1 MNSICTDIKSDA
13 TETNVGMILK
23 EARQK
28 HKVRDLNAIA
38 EELCIKPHLLEALE
52 QGDFASFPSS
62 CYATGFLKNYASFLN
77 LNTRDVVSRY
87 EAEYAGS
94 KECVV
99 LSFPEAKKYSTIPV
113 KQIAGIATLCIAI
126 VVGIWAGFDKL
137 DAGEVVSSVAATKLQ
152 TEVSVPEAQVTIDTD
167 KAAPEKFAVKDDE
180 VRLEAVED
188 VWVRLSET
196 DGSVRVEKILN
207 KGQGLVAPTDEGL
220 SLMTNNAAALKVL
233 VNGSDAKRL
242 GVQGQI
248 IENIKLEQQELVELS
263 LLD

>member
-1 MNSICTDIKSDA
+1 MNSICTDIKSDL
-13 TETNVGMILK
+13 TVTNVGKILK

-28 HKVRDLNAIA
+28 HKVRDLNVIA

-62 CYATGFLKNYASFLN
+62 CYATGFLKNYANFLD

-99 LSFPEAKKYSTIPV
+99 LSFPEAKKYSKIPV
-113 KQIAGIATLCIAI
+113 KAIVGVATLCIAI
-126 VVGIWAGFDKL
+126 VVGIWAGFDRL
-137 DAGEVVSSVAATKLQ
+137 DAEEIVPGVTSTKLQ
-152 TEVSVPEAQVTIDTD
+152 TKVSASEAQVTDN
-167 KAAPEKFAVKDDE
+167 AAPETVAVADDE

-188 VWVRLSET
+188 VWVRLSEN

-233 VNGSDAKRL
+233 VNGSDAKPL